1 MADSVGSVHVEF
13 TTSTANFRAEV
24 AKGAQAVEGFS
35 AAAKRSAQ
43 GAAQAAGA
51 SGTYTASF
59 GKLGEQVRGASAS
72 IGGFSQAFAAMGA
85 KVSPAIKGLGSS
97 LSALLAG
104 GFTPL
109 GVGIGLATAAMS
121 AWIGRQQEASKRSEE
136 LTKRLDEQRAK
147 FQALVDA
154 TEKAEFARGFRGSDK
169 GLIEIERAV
178 DDARSR
184 LEQARRDMASATGP
198 GGATG
203 AAYAEAK
210 RREVAAE
217 GELARL
223 SNERLLTLRRITA
236 ETERAVSVTEDAAY
250 QAQRNREVLDALHP
264 GRNDVA
270 LSIPADYEFGQTDP
284 MDPRTAEDTAAA
296 NLARRER
303 DRLYDERLRLVIE
316 ENRAEAMFAEQMR
329 EWEERQSG
337 ANGAEGADPTK
348 GAERIAGDTW
358 RPHRI
363 EAERALTSIEVMS
376 QRAAESFSDGFG
388 NAFADFAT
396 GAASAGEA
404 FKSFAS
410 SFLTDIVQM
419 IAKQAALSALM
430 GGASAVGLAGLFGGG
445 AGAEATASL
454 GGIGFATGGSFKV
467 RGTGG
472 TDSQPVAFWA
482 TPGEQVDV
490 RTPGQMAKGG
500 GGVTVNVFNS
510 APNTSVRTESRE
522 GPDGM
527 EIRAYVEQVVSS
539 DLERGGPI
547 SRTAERTHG
556 LQRRGRRG

>member
-1 MADSVGSVHVEF
+1 MAESVGSVHVEF

-59 GKLGEQVRGASAS
+59 GKMGEQVRGASAS
-72 IGGFSQAFAAMGA
+72 IGGFTQAFAALGA
-85 KVSPAIKGLGSS
+85 KASPAIKGMGTA
-97 LSALLAG
+97 LSALLTG
-104 GFTPL
+104 GVSPL
-109 GVGIGLATAAMS
+109 GIGIGLATAALS
-121 AWIGRQQEASKRSEE
+121 AWIGRQEEASKRSAE
-136 LTKRLDEQRAK
+136 LTKRLDEQRVK
-147 FQALVDA
+147 FLALVDA

-169 GLIEIERAV
+169 GLIEIERAA

-184 LEQARRDMASATGP
+184 LAQARRDMASATGP

-223 SNERLLTLRRITA
+223 SGERLLTMRRITA
-236 ETERAVSVTEDAAY
+236 ETERQVSVTEDAAY

-270 LSIPADYEFGQTDP
+270 LANVAEYEFGATDP

-296 NLARRER
+296 NSARRER

-329 EWEERQSG
+329 DWEERQSG
-337 ANGAEGADPTK
+337 ANGAEGSDPTK
-348 GAERIAGDTW
+348 GAERVAEEKW
-358 RPHRI
+358 RGQQI

-376 QRAAESFSDGFG
+376 ERAAETFSDGFG
-388 NAFADFAT
+388 DAFASFAT

-404 FKSFAS
+404 FRSFAS
-410 SFLTDIVQM
+410 SFLTDIAQM

-430 GGASAVGLAGLFGGG
+430 GGASAVGLAGIFGGG
-445 AGAEATASL
+445 AGAGATASL

-472 TDSQPVAFWA
+472 TDSQLVGFRA
-482 TPGEQVDV
+482 TPGEEV
-490 RTPGQMAKGG
+490 RINPPGKSGG
-500 GGVTVNVFNS
+500 DGVHV
-510 APNTSVRTESRE
+510 TSVVHNYAPGTTARTEVGD
-522 GPDGM
+522 GPSGP
-527 EIRAYVEQVVSS
+527 EIRTYVEQVVSS

-547 SRTAERTHG
+547 SRTMERTHG
-556 LQRRGRRG
+556 TQRRGRRG